1 MGKLSQPHGDCVR
14 TTDSALRQLIRE
26 TLLHESMG
34 IASPE
39 GAQHDEYM
47 RLVELGKS
55 SYATEEKG
63 LIMLWG
69 DLLYLVYH
77 QTPRGYLDD
86 AAIEALSN
94 LATEYYWARKD
105 GDKEKSEEI
114 MDWVS
119 DGQGCPVGRD
129 LSCGKLA
136 VDEMLQMAAEKT
148 VTKVPLTVKRTG
160 RSGMGV
166 WASYTVSPEAY
177 DQSVGEGDTTMGTF
191 TLRPGTPIIAAHG
204 LADDWEVVAKLDQS
218 MVEK

>member
-1 MGKLSQPHGDCVR
+1 MR
-14 TTDSALRQLIRE
+14 TSESNLRKLIRE
-26 TLLHESMG
+26 TIVSESVG

-39 GAQHDEYM
+39 GDQYNEYM
-47 RLVELGKS
+47 RLVQLGKKE
-55 SYATEEKG
+55 YYTEEKG

-77 QTPRGYLDD
+77 QTPKGYLDD
-86 AAIEALSN
+86 ATIEALSD
-94 LATEYYWARKD
+94 LATEYYSARKD

-119 DGQGCPVGRD
+119 DGEGCPVGRK

-148 VTKVPLTVKRTG
+148 VTKAPLTVKRTG

-166 WASYTVSPEAY
+166 WASYTVSPDSY
-177 DQSVGEGDTTMGTF
+177 DQSVGGGDTTVETY
-191 TLRPGTPIIAAHG
+191 TLKPGTPVIAAHG
-204 LADDWEVVAKLDQS
+204 LADDWEVIAKLDQS
-218 MVEK
+218 MI